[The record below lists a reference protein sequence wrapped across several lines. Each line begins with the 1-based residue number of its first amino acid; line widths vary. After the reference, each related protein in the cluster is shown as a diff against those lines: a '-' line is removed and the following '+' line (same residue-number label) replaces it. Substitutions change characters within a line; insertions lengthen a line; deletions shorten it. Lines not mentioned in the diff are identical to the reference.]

1 MSFDKFTQYFQIIFS
16 GGKVLLYELDPAACH
31 DDLATQLTFQC
42 SLCQTATTFPNSPF
56 SEIYPQNYSVN
67 KHLLPMLGP
76 KAYFEL
82 VQFVQR

>member
-1 MSFDKFTQYFQIIFS
+1 M
-16 GGKVLLYELDPAACH
+16 LLYELDPSVCH
-31 DDLATQLTFQC
+31 DDLATQLTFTCTLC
-42 SLCQTATTFPNSPF
+42 STATTFPNSPF